1 MTLKPEKSYFIDYK
15 PESEKVDLIDRVKL
29 GVEQAKKD
37 GFEYAFIIEDDD
49 AYPKDYF
56 ERFDIGEHSFYG
68 SQETTYYNLRSRTHS
83 TFKHHGRSSLFT
95 TGFKI
100 SELKYFNWSAPKRIF
115 LDIAIW
121 EHAVSNSNG
130 VRQYVHGTGAIGIKH
145 NLGLCAGKGHTLR
158 GTDSDDNLTWLKANT
173 DSEQFEFYSALMK
186 KL

>member
-1 MTLKPEKSYFIDYK
+1 MSLNPDKSYFIDYK
-15 PESEKVDLIDRVKL
+15 PKSESIDLIDRVKQ
-29 GVEQAKKD
+29 GVDMAKKD

-56 ERFDIGEHSFYG
+56 ERFDIGEHAFYG
-68 SQETTYYNLRSRTHS
+68 SQETVYYNLRSRTHS

-100 SELKYFNWSAPKRIF
+100 SELKQFNWTAPKRRF

-121 EHAVSNSNG
+121 EHAVNSAG
-130 VRQYVHGTGAIGIKH
+130 VRQYVHNTGAIGIKH
-145 NLGLCAGKGHTLR
+145 NIGLCAGKGHTQR
-158 GTDSDDNLTWLKANT
+158 GVNNDESLEWLKSNT
-173 DSEQFEFYSALMK
+173 DDEQFSFYSELMK